1 MCTAPN
7 SIAETDNGIIMK
19 ITSIL
24 LAGMSFAA
32 ILSCNGNT
40 RADNASGGG
49 KPTNDTAF
57 NATDV
62 ETELYSY
69 ANSVIP
75 SQYYSVKVNG
85 HDATVIPGIA
95 APEGNQPDE
104 EHQICIFG
112 CAGEV
117 LVEIVMLKP
126 GDRAVVEINGKED
139 NDLFIF
145 VNPLEDSKPSK
156 DDPDVSYYEAGTVT
170 DVGSMSIPSGHTVY
184 IEGGAIVKGNFTC
197 SQNSSD
203 IAVKGAGII
212 DSRGVNARGIQFHKI
227 SNLTID
233 GVTMLND
240 INWSNLIAEG
250 TDVSIN
256 NYKVVAV
263 YNPENTTGCENDAL
277 DLLGCRNAV
286 VKGCFG
292 YAHDDI
298 FCVKS
303 HKWSYKGEV
312 DNILFEDCIAWNF
325 RSGNSF
331 VVGAETNYDISGV
344 TYRNCVSIHSAG
356 NPSGTLNRGG
366 LSVHHCAGGHVSDI
380 LFENIVLEDCKEYGI
395 HIDIRKSYVS
405 NLGNDDNNSPVP
417 FSPGTADGIIL
428 RNVEI
433 LNTPPEGN
441 FAFGYDASHRIE
453 GLVFDNVRIAG
464 TEITAA
470 NIETFFDPSMSYHRD
485 EQTSGNLTNVEY
497 SFE

>member
-1 MCTAPN
+1 
-7 SIAETDNGIIMK
+7 
-19 ITSIL
+19 
-24 LAGMSFAA
+24 
-32 ILSCNGNT
+32 
-40 RADNASGGG
+40 
-49 KPTNDTAF
+49 
-57 NATDV
+57 
-62 ETELYSY
+62 
-69 ANSVIP
+69 
-75 SQYYSVKVNG
+75 
-85 HDATVIPGIA
+85 
-95 APEGNQPDE
+95 
-104 EHQICIFG
+104 
-112 CAGEV
+112 
-117 LVEIVMLKP
+117 
-126 GDRAVVEINGKED
+126 
-139 NDLFIF
+139 
-145 VNPLEDSKPSK
+145 
-156 DDPDVSYYEAGTVT
+156 
-170 DVGSMSIPSGHTVY
+170 
-184 IEGGAIVKGNFTC
+184 
-197 SQNSSD
+197 
-203 IAVKGAGII
+203 
-212 DSRGVNARGIQFHKI
+212 
-227 SNLTID
+227 
-233 GVTMLND
+233 MLND

-344 TYRNCVSIHSAG
+344 TYRNC
-356 NPSGTLNRGG
+356 
-366 LSVHHCAGGHVSDI
+366 
-380 LFENIVLEDCKEYGI
+380 KEYGI